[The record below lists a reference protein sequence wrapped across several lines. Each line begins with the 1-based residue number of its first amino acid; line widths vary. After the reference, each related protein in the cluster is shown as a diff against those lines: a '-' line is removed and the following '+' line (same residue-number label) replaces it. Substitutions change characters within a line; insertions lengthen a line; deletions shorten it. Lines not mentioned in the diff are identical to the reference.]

1 MVMPFASTPRSRV
14 IQRYDVAHTSTLTRP
29 RLALSLPIPR
39 VRVRVRQPTPRV
51 QFLLRRTRRP
61 PTTLMSTEPRVLI
74 DNRYELLVRVG
85 RGATGE
91 VYKARD
97 IAQTRRDAFVAVK
110 LVDLEDAEDE
120 VADIQREIGIL
131 AQCASPYVTKYLG
144 SALVQGTSKL
154 AIVME
159 YMAGG
164 SARHLVDE
172 AAEAAMGDGRG
183 KGLDEGE
190 ISFITRDVLRALE
203 YLHAEGKIHRDV
215 KAANVLLT
223 AEAEARLADFG
234 VSGQMTHT
242 LGARRKTFTGTPFW
256 MAPEVIQGGDGY
268 DEKAD
273 IWSLGI
279 TCYEL
284 ATGSAPHADLHP
296 MRVLFVIPKEEAPR
310 LPDDGAFS
318 DLFRDFVAQC
328 LHKDAASRPSAAELL
343 EHPFVTQFDGNA
355 VDKLKTRVDKHIIL
369 TEGSINNA
377 SPSDALQQKET
388 SASAP
393 VWDFGDDS
401 LGRKFSNRELSTQ
414 ADVRSEHDGSAPS
427 VYQSMGG
434 TIRMANPPS
443 ISTHTDDVD
452 SLASMENATIG
463 TMSSHGAT
471 TTHQH
476 DKLDELLDQS
486 IHVPL
491 MQSLIS
497 PAFEAIETKNDE
509 TADTALKCV
518 IDALERLEVASPG
531 SLTRMVQ
538 SLIRELARGDDE
550 SLRYLKAHARRYFGG
565 TTEETNQGL
574 PAGGRSVIANY
585 LLHRWSAEAS

>member
-1 MVMPFASTPRSRV
+1 MSA
-14 IQRYDVAHTSTLTRP
+14 D
-29 RLALSLPIPR
+29 
-39 VRVRVRQPTPRV
+39 
-51 QFLLRRTRRP
+51 P
-61 PTTLMSTEPRVLI
+61 PVLI

-97 IAQTRRDAFVAVK
+97 VALARRNAFVAVK

-144 SALVQGTSKL
+144 SALVEGTSKL

-172 AAEAAMGDGRG
+172 AGGRESG
-183 KGLDEGE
+183 ERRGFGLDEGE

-256 MAPEVIQGGDGY
+256 MAPEVIQGGEGY

-296 MRVLFVIPKEEAPR
+296 MRVLFVIPKQDAPR
-310 LPDDGAFS
+310 LPEDGAFS
-318 DLFRDFVAQC
+318 DEFRDFVARC

-343 EHPFVTQFDGNA
+343 EHPFVTRFDGDA
-355 VDKLKTRVDKHIIL
+355 VDKLKSRVDRHIML
-369 TEGSINNA
+369 TEGSVDKA
-377 SPSDALQQKET
+377 SPAGALQQKSANR

-401 LGRKFSNRELSTQ
+401 LGRKFSNPESSPH

-443 ISTHTDDVD
+443 ISANTDDVD
-452 SLASMENATIG
+452 SLASMGTATIG
-463 TMSSHGAT
+463 TVSSHGAT
-471 TTHQH
+471 HQR
-476 DKLDELLDQS
+476 DKLDELLDHT
-486 IHVPL
+486 IHAPL
-491 MQSLIS
+491 MRSLIS
-497 PAFEAIETKNDE
+497 PAFESIETKNDE
-509 TADTALKCV
+509 SAETALKRA
-518 IDALERLEVASPG
+518 IDALERLEVAAPG

-538 SLIRELARGDDE
+538 SLIRELARGEDE
-550 SLRYLKAHARRYFGG
+550 SLRNLKAHAKRYFGG
-565 TTEETNQGL
+565 TREETIQGS